1 MPDLLMSEL
10 KDSAEYFATHYL
22 ASESLVDAYRA
33 HSGDEE
39 GFAESFQLP
48 RAVAEDRW

>member
-1 MPDLLMSEL
+1 MSEL

-22 ASESLVDAYRA
+22 APESLVDAYRA
-33 HSGDEE
+33 QGGGEE

-48 RAVAEDRW
+48 EAVAADRW